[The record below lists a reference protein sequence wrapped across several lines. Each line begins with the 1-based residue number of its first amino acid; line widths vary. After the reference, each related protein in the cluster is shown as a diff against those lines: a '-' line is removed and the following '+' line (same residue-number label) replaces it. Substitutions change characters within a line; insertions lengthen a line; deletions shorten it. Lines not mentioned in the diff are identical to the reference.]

1 MVLKKESKTMTVN
14 LFKNKIFF
22 FAIAI
27 FITMCAPPAPEISA
41 DEVEEARQD
50 SIRKVR
56 CPRVFSSA
64 AEFYKNRDWENTVK
78 VYGELTDLGCDRE
91 DPKEVYLYYAI
102 AYEYMGRYDSSEY
115 VLLKGLNFLPENV
128 ELRKRLAYSYQKQNK
143 KDLQMNELD
152 RLSYLSPEDVDIKTE
167 LSKLYA
173 NEGRYDDQIIVLKDL
188 LKIQPNNE
196 GAQSDLAQA
205 YEKSG
210 RDPLDVYKSR
220 YESNPNNISYGL
232 DYSDKLLEADRPSQA
247 IDILKQVVDEDPTSK
262 VAFRKLAQ
270 AYDTADDL
278 ESAAKTYEKLF
289 RLDPRN
295 FRTAIKISEVYLENQ
310 DYSSAF
316 DWADRAVMLSNDG
329 ESVAAKANVYYK
341 GFQACRSGQIT
352 TDDRVVATLAYEAF
366 DKAEELGFSRYSRS
380 KSWLSDNE
388 VLFGKA
394 QWFMMDANVKNKGFI
409 KTTTPCYSWVGE
421 KLNKKSNW

>member
-1 MVLKKESKTMTVN
+1 MVFEKENKTMTTGI
-14 LFKNKIFF
+14 LKNKIFF
-22 FAIAI
+22 FAVAA
-27 FITMCAPPAPEISA
+27 FITMCAPPAPEVSA
-41 DEVEEARQD
+41 DAVEEARQD

-64 AEFYKNRDWENTVK
+64 AEFYKNRDWSNTVK
-78 VYGELTDLGCDRE
+78 VYGELTDLGCDRD

-143 KDLQMNELD
+143 KELQMNELD
-152 RLSYLSPEDVDIKTE
+152 RLSFLSPDDADIKTE
-167 LSKLYA
+167 LSKLYG

-220 YESNPNNISYGL
+220 FESNPDNISYGL
-232 DYSDKLLEADRPSQA
+232 DYSDKLLEADRPSDA
-247 IDILKQVVDEDPTSK
+247 IKILKQVVDEDPTSK
-262 VAFRKLAQ
+262 VALRKLAQ
-270 AYDTADDL
+270 AFDIADDL
-278 ESAAKTYEKLF
+278 GSAAKTYEKLF

-316 DWADRAVMLSNDG
+316 DWADRAAMLSNEG
-329 ESVAAKANVYYK
+329 ESAAAKANVYYK

-352 TDDRVVATLAYEAF
+352 TDDRIVATLAYEAF
-366 DKAEELGFSRYSRS
+366 DSAEKLGFSRYSRS
-380 KSWLSDNE
+380 KLWLKDNE

-394 QWFMMDANVKNKGFI
+394 QWFMMDADIKNKGFI
-409 KTTTPCYSWVGE
+409 KTTSECYSWVAE

>member
-1 MVLKKESKTMTVN
+1 MVFKKKSKAMTLN
-14 LFKNKIFF
+14 LFNNKILF

-27 FITMCAPPAPEISA
+27 FITMCAPPAPDVSA
-41 DEVEEARQD
+41 DAAEEARQD

-78 VYGELTDLGCDRE
+78 VYGELTDLGCDRD

-102 AYEYMGRYDSSEY
+102 AYEYMGRHDSSEY

-128 ELRKRLAYSYQKQNK
+128 ELRKRLAYSYQKQGK
-143 KDLQMNELD
+143 KDLQMDELD
-152 RLSYLSPEDVDIKTE
+152 RLTYLSPEDVDIKTE
-167 LSKLYA
+167 LSKLYEK
-173 NEGRYDDQIIVLKDL
+173 EGRYEDQIVVLKDL

-210 RDPLDVYKSR
+210 RDPLEVYKSR
-220 YESNPNNISYGL
+220 FESNPDNISYGL
-232 DYSDKLLEADRPSQA
+232 DYSDKLLEVDRANEA

-270 AYDTADDL
+270 AYDSADDL

-310 DYSSAF
+310 DYASAF
-316 DWADRAVMLSNDG
+316 DWADRAVMLSDDG
-329 ESVAAKANVYYK
+329 EAQAAKANVYYK
-341 GFQACRSGQIT
+341 GFQACRSGQIS
-352 TDDRVVATLAYEAF
+352 TDDRVVATLAYDGFE
-366 DKAEELGFSRYSRS
+366 KAEKMGFSRYSRS
-380 KSWLSDNE
+380 KTWLSENE

-394 QWFMMDANVKNKGFI
+394 QWFMMDANIKNRGYV
-409 KTTTPCYSWVGE
+409 KTTTSCYNWVGE
-421 KLNKKSNW
+421 RLNKQSGW

>member
-1 MVLKKESKTMTVN
+1 
-14 LFKNKIFF
+14 
-22 FAIAI
+22 
-27 FITMCAPPAPEISA
+27 MCAPPAPEISA

-115 VLLKGLNFLPENV
+115 VLLKGLNFLPEDV

-152 RLSYLSPEDVDIKTE
+152 RLSYLSPQDVDIKTE

-220 YESNPNNISYGL
+220 YESNPDNISYGL
-232 DYSDKLLEADRPSQA
+232 DYSDKLLEADRPNQA
-247 IDILKQVVDEDPTSK
+247 IDVLKQVVDEDPTSK

-316 DWADRAVMLSNDG
+316 DWADRAVMLSNEG

-380 KSWLSDNE
+380 KSWLNDNE

-409 KTTTPCYSWVGE
+409 KTTTSCYSWVGE